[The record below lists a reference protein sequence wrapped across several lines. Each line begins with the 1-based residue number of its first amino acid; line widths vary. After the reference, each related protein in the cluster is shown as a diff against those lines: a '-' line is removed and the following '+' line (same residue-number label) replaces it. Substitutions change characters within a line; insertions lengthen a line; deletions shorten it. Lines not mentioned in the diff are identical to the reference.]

1 MDFNWNLCVLGDG
14 MCMLGSFSIAL
25 KYVFSEE
32 FPVQSITKSLRRDL
46 LTNQG
51 FYQQCSVD
59 NINLLVEFEK
69 FLYNPL
75 RYYTEDTSDL
85 FLLALGDAFKVNVT
99 VFQSNTGRCWIA
111 DSSKNS
117 SDLPSLYFVR
127 TLSAHIEPIIKNNQI
142 SKEDNFDEDDVVIAK
157 CIGGSGVEEKSSHD
171 ETDLTNFIPGSIP
184 KFLTGSVKSEDCSG
198 AGSIT

>member
-1 MDFNWNLCVLGDG
+1 MAFNWNLCVLGDG

-59 NINLLVEFEK
+59 NINLLVELEK
-69 FLYNPL
+69 FLDNPL

-85 FLLALGDAFKVNVT
+85 FLLALGDAFKVNVI
-99 VFQSNTGRCWIA
+99 VFQSNTERCWIA

-117 SDLPSLYFVR
+117 SDLPSLYFGR
-127 TLSAHIEPIIKNNQI
+127 TLNP
-142 SKEDNFDEDDVVIAK
+142 
-157 CIGGSGVEEKSSHD
+157 
-171 ETDLTNFIPGSIP
+171 
-184 KFLTGSVKSEDCSG
+184 
-198 AGSIT
+198 